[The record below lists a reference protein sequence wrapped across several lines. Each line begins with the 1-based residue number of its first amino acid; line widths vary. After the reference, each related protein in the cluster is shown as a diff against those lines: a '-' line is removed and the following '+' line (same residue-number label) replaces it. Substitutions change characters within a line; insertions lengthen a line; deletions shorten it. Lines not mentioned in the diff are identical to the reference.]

1 MNEAK
6 GNNRRPFSWTQRQIE
21 KLNKVLNI
29 ILELEEFKP
38 LTLRQIYYQL
48 VGSGFIENS
57 VSQYGMLSKLLKHA
71 RIDGLIPWVD
81 IEDRVRS
88 YYELSG
94 WKNAEKF
101 LTNSL
106 NQFLNNYRRDL
117 TLSQDVYLEIW
128 IEKDALSSIFTR
140 VASQYTVPVVVC
152 RGFSSV
158 SFLNDY
164 KMRLS
169 TSQSRRPVL
178 LYFGDFDPS
187 GVEMLKSMEITLKDE
202 LKVEGIEFK
211 RIALQKEDIDFYK
224 LPHSPEA
231 LKKNDT
237 RAKKHIAMYGE
248 LAVELDAL
256 PPSVLQNKI
265 KMAIENELDM
275 DLFMEEKET
284 EVSESSRL
292 RLIKSDV
299 SEFVEGLL

>member
-1 MNEAK
+1 MSKTMEGK
-6 GNNRRPFSWTQRQIE
+6 RRTFTWTKLQLDR
-21 KLNKVLNI
+21 LNKVQI
-29 ILELEEFKP
+29 ILEELEEFKP

-48 VGSGFIENS
+48 VGKNYIENS
-57 VSQYGMLSKLLKHA
+57 SSQYGMLSKLIKHA
-71 RIDGLIPWVD
+71 RLDNYIQWTD

-88 YYELSG
+88 YHDFSG
-94 WKNAEKF
+94 WKDADAYKSSSIDGF
-101 LTNSL
+101 LTN
-106 NQFLNNYRRDL
+106 YHRDL
-117 TLSQDVYLEIW
+117 TLSQEVYLEIW
-128 IEKDALSSIFTR
+128 IEKDALSSIFTK
-140 VASQYTVPVVVC
+140 VASKYTVPVVVC

-164 KMRLS
+164 KTRLRF
-169 TSQSRRPVL
+169 SQSRRPVL

-187 GVEMLKSMEITLKDE
+187 GVEMLKSMETTLKDE
-202 LKVEGIEFK
+202 LKVERIEFK
-211 RIALQKEDIDFYK
+211 RIALQKEDIDVYN

-231 LKKNDT
+231 LKKKDT
-237 RAKKHIAMYGE
+237 RAKKHVAMYGE

>member
-1 MNEAK
+1 MNETK
-6 GNNRRPFSWTQRQIE
+6 SNNRRPFSWTKHQLD
-21 KLNKVLNI
+21 KLNKVQI
-29 ILELEEFKP
+29 ILEELEEFKP

-48 VGSGFIENS
+48 VGKNFIKNNK
-57 VSQYGMLSKLLKHA
+57 SQYGMLSQLIKHA
-71 RIDGLIPWVD
+71 RLDGYILWTD

-88 YYELSG
+88 YHDLSG
-94 WKNAEKF
+94 WTDGDEYVSVSLDRF
-101 LTNSL
+101 LS
-106 NQFLNNYRRDL
+106 NYHRDL

-169 TSQSRRPVL
+169 TSQARRPVL

-187 GVEMLKSMEITLKDE
+187 GVEMLKSMEITLRDE

-284 EVSESSRL
+284 EASESSRL

-299 SEFVEGLL
+299 NEFVEGLL